1 MSRYLAAPG
10 SKVSGSSDYID
21 SSDTDSKLV
30 NQFFRFVSDNKDYEV
45 EYLMCDNILLTTGP
59 RRLANV
65 MCRVVELWLD
75 GGTKLSRRQSDH
87 MFYAISQSTDFKLK
101 KLILRDVTMPNLDA
115 ETFASALI
123 NLEEVCL
130 GEAVLSEDH
139 LQAVFSVIGKK
150 PKPILKLRKLI
161 FLNHQHLSFLRVC
174 KIMNSAICGV
184 RILFL
189 YEDNI

>member
-1 MSRYLAAPG
+1 
-10 SKVSGSSDYID
+10 
-21 SSDTDSKLV
+21 
-30 NQFFRFVSDNKDYEV
+30 
-45 EYLMCDNILLTTGP
+45 MCDNVLLTTVP
-59 RRLANV
+59 KQLATA

-75 GGTKLSRRQSDH
+75 GGIALSKIQSDH
-87 MFYAISQSTDFKLK
+87 MFNAISQSTDLKLK

-123 NLEEVCL
+123 KLEEVRL

-150 PKPILKLRKLI
+150 PKPILKLRKFI

-184 RILFL
+184 HTPGFCFCTRIIFDPYKLC
-189 YEDNI
+189 YKARKICTPKPRIQMARKI